1 MLWAEKLVCILTCEK
16 GNKST
21 SNYSCIKYFKC
32 SFMVWTLP
40 LTKRV
45 IVNCF
50 VGKNIDLQWR
60 LGRKTHSNHKRF
72 IKDSYFLHWNFD
84 WKSCFVV
91 FFLEWNE
98 WKNPQFNFSS
108 QNLSIEHNFFKWD
121 GKLTK
126 IWYLLFHRIWKN
138 QYEPS
143 LDSDPLLLDYS
154 SLKLAISSSNWYLL
168 LLIIP
173 NLAYFEKSTSLLGFK

>member
-32 SFMVWTLP
+32 SFMVWTLSS
-40 LTKRV
+40 TKRV
-45 IVNCF
+45 IVDCF
-50 VGKNIDLQWR
+50 VGKIIDLQWR

-72 IKDSYFLHWNFD
+72 IWIKNSYFLHWNFD

-108 QNLSIEHNFFKWD
+108 QNLSKERNFFKWPYT
-121 GKLTK
+121 LRA
-126 IWYLLFHRIWKN
+126 FHEI
-138 QYEPS
+138 
-143 LDSDPLLLDYS
+143 
-154 SLKLAISSSNWYLL
+154 
-168 LLIIP
+168 
-173 NLAYFEKSTSLLGFK
+173 F